1 MKKPLRLVCGALAA
15 LFSAAMLAGCSVE
28 DSSIASSGALS
39 VASTGGYVE
48 EDVSP
53 DHNYNV
59 GLFVVNGI
67 LNVFTVENPVTPLA
81 QQTLHWYVLG
91 QDDQWQE
98 QSGSGFEQLAAQVG
112 DGIAYP
118 TAYLTQDGKLYWSVT
133 VIAEGTEKSS
143 ETSYFA
149 VENGTA
155 QKLDVLPAGEAD
167 LAFDEDT
174 VTMAACGDTL
184 LMANSSLE
192 VTACDLTGA
201 SVQMELAK
209 LEMGSRFLCGSANG
223 YYILDNQNKV
233 WHYTL
238 GGTTAELALDGSRYS
253 ISDPGLFVQSAAVGP
268 DETLYVQMRDG
279 NMASSNTRLL
289 RYRWDSELTVSAG
302 GELTIFSLYRSDT
315 VEAAVNAWQKAAG
328 GAATYTWALEEGSE
342 DGHTTVNGSRE
353 DALTQLNTQLLAGAG
368 PDVLILDDMPVDSF
382 IEKGLLMNLSGQVD
396 TSGMLEN
403 LTGVWQTEEGLF
415 ALPARCFPL
424 LAGANE
430 ATLSTI
436 TDAETLAGLLAAEPN
451 IYDDG
456 RNETM
461 PLLTYYNTVQ
471 LFDTFYPLYAKDIW
485 RDGQLNET
493 ACRQF
498 YELLGQIRTGGG
510 ATLKNTA
517 PFDRPDGT
525 YYHPQNNT
533 EGAFINCLCRAFC
546 SPVYSLNGLGGNFY
560 YASRVSGANAGE
572 VKALG
577 TASGTTSIQPVCTV
591 GVNVSTQNPDD
602 AVKFIQTLLSK
613 EVQQQPLY
621 DGVPV
626 LKSAVLSQWEEGFA
640 QYGTST
646 STDIV
651 AVLEGM
657 DPNVPSTVLRR
668 AVGAGAQQYLD
679 GASLDEA
686 VETARQES
694 ALWLAEQN

>member
-1 MKKPLRLVCGALAA
+1 MKNLCRIISGTLASLFAAA
-15 LFSAAMLAGCSVE
+15 LLAGCAGKE
-28 DSSIASSGALS
+28 ASGTSDTPA
-39 VASTGGYVE
+39 APSTGGYVE

-59 GLFVVNGI
+59 GLFVVDGV
-67 LNVFTVENPVTPLA
+67 LNAFTVENPVTPLA
-81 QQTLHWYVLG
+81 QQTVHWYVLG

-118 TAYLTQDGKLYWSVT
+118 TVYLTQEKKLYWSVT

-268 DETLYVQMRDG
+268 DETLYVQMSDG

-315 VEAAVNAWQKAAG
+315 VEAAVNAWQKATG

-546 SPVYSLNGLGGNFY
+546 SPVYSLNGLGGDFY
-560 YASRVSGANAGE
+560 YASRAGGANAGE
-572 VKALG
+572 VKALA
-577 TASGTTSIQPVCTV
+577 TASGTTSIQPVCAAA
-591 GVNVSTQNPDD
+591 VNVSAQNPEG
-602 AVKFIQTLLSK
+602 AVQFIQTLLSE
-613 EVQQQPLY
+613 EVQRQNTY

-640 QYGTST
+640 QYDTS
-646 STDIV
+646 SGTDIV

-657 DPNVPSTVLRR
+657 DPNVPSTVLRS
-668 AVGAGAQQYLD
+668 AVGAGAQQYFD

-686 VETARQES
+686 VETARQEA
-694 ALWLAEQN
+694 ALWLAEQG